1 MTKKTKAGEL
11 SPADKIIAGA
21 FALAVELGITEREI
35 AASAMKLA
43 VVTAEKQVDP
53 DAWLAALISLHVK
66 ETHHG

>member
-1 MTKKTKAGEL
+1 MTKKNSGL

-53 DAWLAALISLHVK
+53 DAWLATLMSLHGK
-66 ETHHG
+66 DCRHG